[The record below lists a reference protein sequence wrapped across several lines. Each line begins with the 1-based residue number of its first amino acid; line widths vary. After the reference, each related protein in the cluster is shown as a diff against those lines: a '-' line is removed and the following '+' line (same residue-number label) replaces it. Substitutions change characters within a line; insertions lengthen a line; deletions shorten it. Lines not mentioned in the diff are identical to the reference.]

1 MAWASERGHRYGAY
15 DADLEEPTV
24 TMDKPGRVA
33 HQVRWHAGA
42 DLGLVALRVVLGVIF
57 IGHGAQKMF
66 GVFGGPGISG
76 AAAFL
81 EANGFQQSSLLA
93 GLTAVTELGGGA
105 MLVLGAFTPL
115 AAAGLLAIM
124 INAVWLKLSGGFFLG
139 PDNRGYEFELLLAA
153 AAAAL
158 VFTGAGRLALDRV
171 LPLFRRS
178 AAIGFPCLVIGVA
191 AALAVRLLLHTS

>member
-1 MAWASERGHRYGAY
+1 MTWASGREQRYSAY
-15 DADLEEPTV
+15 DADPEEPTV

-33 HQVRWHAGA
+33 HQVRWHSGA
-42 DLGLVALRVVLGVIF
+42 DLGLLVLRVVLGVIF

-81 EANGFQQSSLLA
+81 ATNGFQQSSLLA

-124 INAVWLKLSGGFFLG
+124 INAIWLKLPGGFFLAPEG
-139 PDNRGYEFELLLAA
+139 RGYEFELVLAGA
-153 AAAAL
+153 ATAVVL
-158 VFTGAGRLALDRV
+158 TGAGRLALDRV

-178 AAIGFPCLVIGVA
+178 AAIGFPCLVLGVGAAVA
-191 AALAVRLLLHTS
+191 ARLLLHTP